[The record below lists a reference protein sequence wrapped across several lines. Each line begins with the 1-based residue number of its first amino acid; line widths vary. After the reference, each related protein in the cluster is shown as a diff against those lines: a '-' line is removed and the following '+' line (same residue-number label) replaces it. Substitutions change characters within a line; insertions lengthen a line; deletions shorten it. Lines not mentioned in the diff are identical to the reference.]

1 MNNNDDKIAELERL
15 LKELKA
21 GQEETSATAAVLER
35 GGAPRVTKSVA
46 NPLLKF
52 LGMKLLIPILLI
64 ALVAAAGI
72 MFFTGSTFKKESTTF
87 VEQVQEL
94 ATLATAEAH
103 LKEII
108 TQEDNKLFGLDIP
121 VDLLGTK
128 RELLFV
134 VPATVIAGVDLQGV
148 TSESLIINEKEKE
161 IKLTLPHAA
170 LLQEPS
176 IKMDKIQAISDEGLF
191 RLEVSWD
198 EGNELVAEA
207 QEKIKKEAIE
217 IGLLQT
223 AEKTAEKVL
232 TEFFDSLGYTVEIAF
247 K

>member
-1 MNNNDDKIAELERL
+1 MSKNDDKIAELERL

-35 GGAPRVTKSVA
+35 GTAPRVSNSV
-46 NPLLKF
+46 
-52 LGMKLLIPILLI
+52 GKLFFRFWGIKLVITLFIL
-64 ALVAAAGI
+64 ALVTAAGI
-72 MFFTGSTFKKESTTF
+72 WFVTGSTFKKESTTF

-103 LKEII
+103 MKEII

-128 RELLFV
+128 RKLLFV

-148 TSESLIINEKEKE
+148 TSESLIINEKERE

-176 IKMDKIQAISDEGLF
+176 IQMDKIQAISDEGLF

-207 QEKIKKEAIE
+207 QEKIKKEAIDL
-217 IGLLQT
+217 GLLQN

-232 TEFFDSLGYTVEIAF
+232 TEFFGELGYTVEITF